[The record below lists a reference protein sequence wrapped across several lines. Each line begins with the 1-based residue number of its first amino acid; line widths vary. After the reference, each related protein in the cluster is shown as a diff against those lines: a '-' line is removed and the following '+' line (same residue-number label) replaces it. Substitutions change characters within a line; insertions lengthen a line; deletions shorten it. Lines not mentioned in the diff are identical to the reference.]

1 MNVVPAVPP
10 GRGRRD
16 REQAVPPAAEEK
28 MGALRA
34 VAASATTALPE
45 IALRGIV
52 LTTDPTEIGLTGSEL
67 TGVGME
73 AVAST
78 ATAPVTT
85 DSVRNAPAK
94 NAPVTT
100 ASVTTASVTTVQG
113 PIDRKPTVRRH
124 IQDQTVPVQTVLLP
138 VDRAINDS
146 ERIGLQPSAAGMLKG
161 HDPMT
166 GAVPVVPMTSVPV
179 EMIAPP
185 RGTATAVFVRTV
197 HLIDVVQEMNG
208 VSHPRDSD
216 STRHRSML
224 IFPLHVE

>member
-16 REQAVPPAAEEK
+16 REQAVAPAGEEQ
-28 MGALRA
+28 MDALRA
-34 VAASATTALPE
+34 AAASATTALPE
-45 IALRGIV
+45 IALQGIV
-52 LTTDPTEIGLTGSEL
+52 PITDLTEIGLTGSEL
-67 TGVGME
+67 MGVGLE
-73 AVAST
+73 AVVST
-78 ATAPVTT
+78 ATDPVKT
-85 DSVRNAPAK
+85 DPVKTDPVK

-100 ASVTTASVTTVQG
+100 ASVPTVQG
-113 PIDRKPTVRRH
+113 PIDRKPTVRR
-124 IQDQTVPVQTVLLP
+124 QSQGQTMPVQTVFLP

-208 VSHPRDSD
+208 VSHPRDSV

>member
-16 REQAVPPAAEEK
+16 LELAVPLAGDLE

-34 VAASATTALPE
+34 AAASAITALPE
-45 IALRGIV
+45 IALPGIAP
-52 LTTDPTEIGLTGSEL
+52 LKADRTGIGLG
-67 TGVGME
+67 

-78 ATAPVTT
+78 ATGSVTT
-85 DSVRNAPAK
+85 DSVKTAAVK
-94 NAPVTT
+94 TVPVI
-100 ASVTTASVTTVQG
+100 TASVTTVQG
-113 PIDRKPTVRRH
+113 PIDRKPTVRRQ
-124 IQDQTVPVQTVLLP
+124 IQGQTVPVQIVFLP